1 MMTEMSQKVSLQSQ
15 LIKTAKKTD
24 LLKRLLHILDQKD
37 VDHQGLV
44 KSEVERWTDENKTI
58 QNL

>member
-15 LIKTAKKTD
+15 LIKTTKKTD
-24 LLKRLLHILDQKD
+24 LFKRLLHILDQKD
-37 VDHQGLV
+37 VDHQYLV
-44 KSEVERWTDENKTI
+44 NSEVERWTDENKTI